1 MMSAGTPL
9 SRKIATPKNIQ
20 PKKIAR
26 MRAQSVRKDKIFA
39 ALYYEISP
47 ILCEILNFSNELN
60 QCGGGKI

>member
-1 MMSAGTPL
+1 
-9 SRKIATPKNIQ
+9 
-20 PKKIAR
+20 